1 MLDGL
6 EFPQILILLLLGLLF
21 FKEQMVGWIGSRF
34 GAEEKDLKDAP
45 EWARRLI
52 QNQDS
57 LLQYGNHDVTER
69 YDNIDAKLDTIHTT
83 LQKHN
88 DVELDTS
95 KKVDEILKYGVVC
108 RTK

>member
-1 MLDGL
+1 MFESLN
-6 EFPQILILLLLGLLF
+6 FPELLILILLGLLF
-21 FKEQMVGWIGSRF
+21 FKEQMVEWIGSKF
-34 GAEEKDLKDAP
+34 GISKDSSIDAP
-45 EWARRLI
+45 EWAQRLM
-52 QNQDS
+52 QNQDN

-69 YDNIDAKLDTIHTT
+69 YENIDAKLDTIHTT
-83 LQKHN
+83 LQRHN

>member
-1 MLDGL
+1 MFESLN
-6 EFPQILILLLLGLLF
+6 FPELLILILLGLLF
-21 FKEQMVGWIGSRF
+21 FKEQMVGWIGDKF
-34 GAEEKDLKDAP
+34 GMTKDTDIDAP
-45 EWARRLI
+45 DWARRLI

-88 DVELDTS
+88 EVELDSS
-95 KKVDEILKYGVVC
+95 KKIDEILKYGVVC